1 MISTDKIENIYAKH
15 GEFITSDEAAKLR
28 NLFYQL
34 AKIRTKKVNLTNQK
48 SPKNEKG
55 NSLL

>member
-1 MISTDKIENIYAKH
+1 MITTDKIENIYAKH
-15 GEFITSDEAAKLR
+15 GEFITSDEAEKLR

-48 SPKNEKG
+48 SPKNEKSC
-55 NSLL
+55 N

>member
-1 MISTDKIENIYAKH
+1 MITTNKIENIYSKH
-15 GEFITSDEAAKLR
+15 GEFITSDEAEKLR

-48 SPKNEKG
+48 SPKNEKSC
-55 NSLL
+55 N